1 MQMEMRER
9 GDESPEFE
17 PEFSAQNASVPTEY
31 NPSSVRRETERE
43 IQEWVDQFD
52 YGLFNPVFKVAAKI
66 QKALG
71 LY

>member
-1 MQMEMRER
+1 MGMRER
-9 GDESPEFE
+9 DDEPLECNAPWSDESPLDETPVE
-17 PEFSAQNASVPTEY
+17 TDIIRARQ
-31 NPSSVRRETERE
+31 ETERE

-52 YGLFNPVFKVAAKI
+52 YGPFNPVFKVAARI